1 MGSDIKRF
9 AMSNIPP
16 VSSEAK
22 SLIET
27 RLATIANEHQVNI
40 IYACE
45 SGSRAWGFPSPDS
58 DYDVRFIYA
67 HPWTWYLALEEGDNV
82 IDLPIEDSP
91 VGVLDLGGWDLRKT
105 LRLLRKSNPVIWEW
119 LQSPICYQ
127 AEQTG
132 SFRDLQS
139 IFDPF
144 YSPLSACHHYLSI
157 CRNTMERELSGG
169 HVRIKK
175 YFYMLRPLLAAAWIE
190 RYHTVPP
197 MELAPLLHLL
207 DDQPEINNCIDV
219 LMEQKQHTDEQIPIT
234 RIPELDGFL
243 VRELARLQEAA
254 KLLPSAKG
262 NKAGLD
268 KLFQEYLGL

>member
-1 MGSDIKRF
+1 MPY
-9 AMSNIPP
+9 IPP

-22 SLIET
+22 TLIEN
-27 RLATIANEHQVNI
+27 RLATIANEHQVSI

-58 DYDVRFIYA
+58 DYDVRFIYS
-67 HPWTWYLALEEGDNV
+67 HPLEWYLAIEEGEDV

-91 VGVLDLGGWDLRKT
+91 AGLLDLGGWDLRKT

-127 AEQTG
+127 DEQTG
-132 SFRDLQS
+132 CFWDLRGM
-139 IFDPF
+139 FDPF
-144 YSPLSACHHYLSI
+144 YSPISACHHYLSI
-157 CRNTMERELSGG
+157 CRNTMERELNGG
-169 HVRIKK
+169 QVKIKK

-190 RYHTVPP
+190 CYHTVPP
-197 MELAPLLHLL
+197 MELAHLLQLL
-207 DDQPEINNCIDV
+207 DDQPEITNCIDA

-234 RIPELDGFL
+234 RIPGLDGFL